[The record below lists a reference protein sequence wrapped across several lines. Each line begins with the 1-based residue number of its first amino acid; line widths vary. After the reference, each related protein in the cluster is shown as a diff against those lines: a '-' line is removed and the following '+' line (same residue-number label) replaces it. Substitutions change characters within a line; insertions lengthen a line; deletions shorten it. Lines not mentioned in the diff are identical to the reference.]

1 MRNLLFTAF
10 FCAFLP
16 ACGPGDRELE
26 CVDNL
31 ECGPGEAC
39 VDGECVL
46 PECLQ
51 DADCS
56 PGEVCREYRCR
67 LDVECT
73 QDGECTLGSICQDN
87 KCFPGCRNQR
97 DCPDG
102 WECLENQCVQPVTKL
117 LEGGAC
123 AVDDECDQTAGLL
136 CDSQVECYGC
146 MLVDPEFSPTFT
158 CRYQC
163 DLNVGACPIEERVCK
178 YRHTGMIGLC
188 IPGGD

>member
-1 MRNLLFTAF
+1 MKKLIITALL
-10 FCAFLP
+10 CAGAP

-39 VDGECVL
+39 VEGECVL
-46 PECLQ
+46 PDCLE
-51 DADCS
+51 DTDCS
-56 PGEVCREYRCR
+56 QGEVCREYRCR
-67 LDVECT
+67 PDVECT
-73 QDGECTLGSICQDN
+73 QDGDCTLGSICQDN
-87 KCFPGCRNQR
+87 KCMVGCRNQR
-97 DCPDG
+97 DCPDE
-102 WECLENQCVQPVTKL
+102 WDCLDNQCVQPATLL
-117 LEGGAC
+117 LEGDAC

-146 MLVDPEFSPTFT
+146 MLVDPEFNPTFT

-163 DLNVGACPIEERVCK
+163 DLNLGACPIGDRVCK